1 LTIIRYFD
9 NIKNVESSAAVAAL
23 SALSQATRLAV
34 FRLLVQHGP
43 SGLAA
48 GELAAQLSI
57 APATLSFHLK
67 ELLNAGLVGAR
78 PVGRFVFYTANY
90 RAMNDLLAYLTEN
103 CCAADCDDNECAP
116 GARLKPVARRRAV
129 NTRASGRKPVRSKA

>member
-1 LTIIRYFD
+1 LPRRPPRHR
-9 NIKNVESSAAVAAL
+9 KARRRLEARPLAHAQAAC
-23 SALSQATRLAV
+23 
-34 FRLLVQHGP
+34 LLPVGAH
-43 SGLAA
+43 LAA

-116 GARLKPVARRRAV
+116 GVRHKPGARRNAKI
-129 NTRASGRKPVRSKA
+129 TRASGRKPVRSKA